1 MVCKSFVVSEL
12 LNQEEPEKSRDK
24 VVQSFQAFLFFRY
37 FNSCSVPYLIKYTE
51 FLLRLALH
59 LLSLGLKIC
68 AGRLF
73 HC

>member
-1 MVCKSFVVSEL
+1 MVCKSSVASEL
-12 LNQEEPEKSRDK
+12 LNQEEPVKSRDK
-24 VVQSFQAFLFFRY
+24 VVLNFQAFLLFR
-37 FNSCSVPYLIKYTE
+37 YLIKYTE